1 MTVDLRERLRRV
13 LGPSRSP
20 SREGAGEQIEERGRP
35 AARELDVHQLVPGSV
50 IEGPLG
56 PCFVA
61 ERDLALDHRHGD
73 EALGRFFEL
82 TDRGLGCLARA
93 VEPLTIDRES
103 IVFLDTE
110 TTGLAGGTGT
120 YAFMVGLAYFRGD
133 RLLVR
138 QYFMRDHAEEPAM
151 LAALSQ
157 VLSRHEAVVT
167 FNGKSFD
174 VPLLLTRYT
183 ANRQR
188 SSVPTEIHLDLLHP
202 SRRFWREQ
210 LESCTLGT
218 LERAV
223 LGHSRA
229 SDVPSWMIPE
239 LYFRYL
245 RGGDPGPMVTVFEHN
260 LHDVLS
266 LVTLTC
272 RLSRLLDSPTVAVPA
287 AAVSSGPLPPDPVP
301 SVFELFAAARIYEDL
316 GLLEEAYTRYEQAL
330 ALKHDIAVRARVASR
345 LAALCKRAGRHERA
359 VQLWRRLATLRLGG
373 CEPFVELAKHLE
385 HRLRDYDAAINV
397 VEEAL
402 AMTELRALRR
412 QAGAVAERTALE
424 HRLARL
430 MEKRRRS
437 TDAASARPAQSED
450 RSVYFRGS
458 EMGPRTDAAMRAWPS
473 GRGE

>member
-1 MTVDLRERLRRV
+1 
-13 LGPSRSP
+13 
-20 SREGAGEQIEERGRP
+20 
-35 AARELDVHQLVPGSV
+35 VPGSV
-50 IEGPLG
+50 IDGPLG
-56 PCFVA
+56 ACFVA

-93 VEPLTIDRES
+93 VEPLAIDRES

-120 YAFMVGLAYFRGD
+120 YVFMVGLAYFRGD

-157 VLSRHEAVVT
+157 VLGRHEAIVT

-188 SSVPTEIHLDLLHP
+188 PSVPTEIHLDLLHP

-210 LESCTLGT
+210 LESCTLAT

-245 RGGDPGPMVTVFEHN
+245 RGGDPRSMVTVFEHN

-266 LVTLTC
+266 LVALTC
-272 RLSRLLDSPTVAVPA
+272 RLSRLLDDPTVSVPA
-287 AAVSSGPLPPDPVP
+287 ATVSSGPVPVDPGP

-316 GLLEEAYTRYEQAL
+316 GLLEEACTRYEQAL
-330 ALKHDIAVRARVASR
+330 AAKRDIAVRARVASR

-359 VQLWRRLATLRLGG
+359 IQLWRRLATLGLSG
-373 CEPFVELAKHLE
+373 CEPFVELAKHFE
-385 HRLRDYDAAINV
+385 HRLRDYDAAISV

-402 AMTELRALRR
+402 AVAELRALRR
-412 QAGAVAERTALE
+412 QAGAVAERAALE

-430 MEKRRRS
+430 REKRNRS
-437 TDAASARPAQSED
+437 TGVARPHPA
-450 RSVYFRGS
+450 R
-458 EMGPRTDAAMRAWPS
+458 
-473 GRGE
+473 

>member
-13 LGPSRSP
+13 LGPSRP
-20 SREGAGEQIEERGRP
+20 SSTDGAGERADGRAALSRSTREP
-35 AARELDVHQLVPGSV
+35 GAARERDVHDLVPGSV

-56 PCFVA
+56 ACFVA
-61 ERDLALDHRHGD
+61 ERELSLDHRHGD

-93 VEPLTIDRES
+93 VEPLAIDRES

-120 YAFMVGLAYFRGD
+120 YVFMVGLAYFRGD

-157 VLSRHEAVVT
+157 VLGRHEAVVT

-174 VPLLLTRYT
+174 VPLLLTRYI

-188 SSVPTEIHLDLLHP
+188 PTVPTEIHLDLLHA

-229 SDVPSWMIPE
+229 ADVPSWMIPD

-245 RGGDPGPMVTVFEHN
+245 RGGDPRAMVAVFEHN

-266 LVTLTC
+266 LVALTC
-272 RLSRLLDSPTVAVPA
+272 RLGRLLDGPPATVP
-287 AAVSSGPLPPDPVP
+287 SGPGRVDAGP

-316 GLLEEAYTRYEQAL
+316 GLLEEACARYEQAL
-330 ALKHDIAVRARVASR
+330 AVKRDIVVRARVASR

-359 VQLWRRLATLRLGG
+359 VQLWRRLATLGLTG
-373 CEPFVELAKHLE
+373 CEPFVELAKHFE
-385 HRLRDYDAAINV
+385 YRQRDYDAAIEV
-397 VEEAL
+397 VQEAL
-402 AMTELRALRR
+402 AVAELRTLRH
-412 QAGAVAERTALE
+412 QAGAAAERAALE

-430 MEKRRRS
+430 LAKRNRVS
-437 TDAASARPAQSED
+437 PSPTPP
-450 RSVYFRGS
+450 
-458 EMGPRTDAAMRAWPS
+458 PRTVAGSP
-473 GRGE
+473 